1 MEIVSKIPVP
11 DLIKLESSLCFGLTP
26 FEVLR
31 RPRTIDFE
39 SFEHFETTL
48 NNSGLREELTCAICS
63 GIISKCVVI
72 KTCLHRFCSNCIE
85 KCVRVGTRGCPKCR
99 KHVPS
104 RRFFRTDPIYD
115 SLISRIIT
123 NVEVFEELSDTFTM
137 AINKGMKNDPTIN
150 TIRSKYLNENPTIR
164 IDHLKQVGELHEG
177 DFSLESKFDNKVYVR
192 EVKEKRR
199 EVLKLMPKSP
209 HYTKLPFKIISDDT
223 LPQIIP
229 NLMRCDGSV
238 TIYQLYFYVKSALK
252 LSRNSKMCIYL
263 KDHDFIPSLNV
274 TLALL
279 RNITYTMSHEI
290 LNIYYGSCHLK
301 L

>member
-1 MEIVSKIPVP
+1 MDILNEFTVSELI
-11 DLIKLESSLCFGLTP
+11 DLEGALCFGLTP

-31 RPRTIDFE
+31 TPRTVDTEKFE
-39 SFEHFETTL
+39 RLETTL
-48 NNSGLREELTCAICS
+48 NDSGLREELTCAICS

-104 RRFFRTDPIYD
+104 RRFFRNDPIYD
-115 SLISRIIT
+115 SLISRIIS
-123 NVEVFEELSDTFTM
+123 NVEVFEELR
-137 AINKGMKNDPTIN
+137 MKNDPTIN
-150 TIRSKYLNENPTIR
+150 AIRSKYLNENPKIH

-199 EVLKLMPKSP
+199 EVLKLLPKP
-209 HYTKLPFKIISDDT
+209 IHFTKLQYKILSDDT
-223 LPQIIP
+223 LPQILP
-229 NLMRCDGSV
+229 NH
-238 TIYQLYFYVKSALK
+238 
-252 LSRNSKMCIYL
+252 
-263 KDHDFIPSLNV
+263 DHDYIPSLNV

>member
-1 MEIVSKIPVP
+1 MDILNEFTVSELI
-11 DLIKLESSLCFGLTP
+11 DLEGALCFGLTP

-31 RPRTIDFE
+31 TPRTVDTEKFDRL
-39 SFEHFETTL
+39 ETTL
-48 NNSGLREELTCAICS
+48 NDSGLREELTCAICS

-104 RRFFRTDPIYD
+104 RRFFRNDPIYD
-115 SLISRIIT
+115 SLISRIIS

-150 TIRSKYLNENPTIR
+150 AIRSKYLNENPKIH

-199 EVLKLMPKSP
+199 EVLKLLPKP
-209 HYTKLPFKIISDDT
+209 IHFTKLQYKILSDDT
-223 LPQIIP
+223 LPQILP
-229 NLMRCDGSV
+229 NHMKCDGNI
-238 TIYQLYFYVKSALK
+238 TIYQLYLYIKSSLK
-252 LSRNSKMCIYL
+252 LSRNSKICIYL
-263 KDHDFIPSLNV
+263 KDHDYIPSLNV

-279 RNITYTMSHEI
+279 RNIVRSTY
-290 LNIYYGSCHLK
+290 
-301 L
+301 